1 MVSRRLSKLALVCLC
16 VIPILLLVGV
26 FLTGAMAQE
35 GNHAHLNPPNVVDF
49 PIVQA
54 FLDVR
59 DQEGKFVYSLMS
71 EDVLVLENET
81 YIQAS
86 EFSYL
91 QPGAQVVFVINPGP
105 SFAIRDSGGLSRY
118 DHVVQHLESWA
129 KSRVGTTTDDLSIL
143 GTEGVE
149 ITHYDSPEG
158 WLSTLLDYQPDARN
172 AVPDFDMLSR
182 GLEIAA
188 DITPRPGMGRSVIFI
203 TSLPQESASIG
214 FQSLVSRANQSNV
227 QINVWLVDSP
237 ERFSSQGGMQ
247 LKDLASQTGGDFF
260 GYSGVEVLPEI
271 DATLEA
277 LRNVYSLKYQSEVA
291 SSGTQQLNVRIQ
303 SEDFEA
309 ISNTQ
314 SFELDVLPPNIAFV
328 SPSLAL
334 TRTFLFE
341 GAVDPDELTPKTQ
354 TVEVLV
360 EFPDSYERP
369 VKQTTLYVDG
379 RIESRN
385 TKPPYNF
392 FTWDLSEYTNS
403 GDHTLRAE
411 VVDKLDLSNST
422 LELTV
427 QVVNEPPK
435 INFFSQISRNRYV
448 LAGVSTVLA
457 SAILLL
463 FLVLG
468 GRLQPGAFGSLQRRR
483 KKTKPNIRQT
493 LPNKQISKKIPYWVN
508 RLQWSHRPEDDPDIV
523 ACLTRLRDSG
533 DIVGPQE
540 ISIPGEDFS
549 IGSDAAQAVYQ
560 LDEPSVDP
568 LHARFT
574 HNKEGAFLLEDE
586 HSIAGTWI
594 NYTPVPKAGVIVEHG
609 DLIHIGRNGFRFT
622 YIEPK
627 SVPRLVILEEDW
639 RR

>member
-1 MVSRRLSKLALVCLC
+1 MVSKRLSRLALVCLC
-16 VIPILLLVGV
+16 VIPIFLLVGV
-26 FLTGAMAQE
+26 FLTEVMAQE
-35 GNHAHLNPPNVVDF
+35 GNQVHLNPPNVVDF

-59 DQEGKFVYSLMS
+59 DQESNFVYGLKR
-71 EDVLVLENET
+71 EDVFVLENET
-81 YIQAS
+81 NIQAS
-86 EFSYL
+86 DFNHL
-91 QPGAQVVFVINPGP
+91 QSGAQVVFVINPGP

-118 DHVVQHLESWA
+118 DYVVQHLESWA
-129 KSRVGTTTDDLSIL
+129 ESRIGTTTDDLSIL

-149 ITHYDSPEG
+149 ITHFDSLES

-172 AVPDFDMLSR
+172 AVPDFNMLSR

-203 TSLPQESASIG
+203 TSLPQEAASIG
-214 FQSLVSRANQSNV
+214 FQSLISRANQGNV

-237 ERFSSQGGMQ
+237 ERFSSQGAMQ
-247 LKDLASQTGGDFF
+247 LKDLASQTEGEFF
-260 GYSGVEVLPEI
+260 GFSGIEVLPEI
-271 DATLEA
+271 EASLEP
-277 LRNVYSLKYQSEVA
+277 LRNVYSLKYQSLVS
-291 SSGTQQLNVRIQ
+291 SSGTHQLVVRIQ
-303 SEDFEA
+303 SEEFEA

-314 SFELDVLPPNIAFV
+314 TFEMEVLPPNIAFV
-328 SPSLAL
+328 SPSLSI

-341 GAVDPDELTPKTQ
+341 GAGAPDELTPKTR

-360 EFPDSYERP
+360 EFPDGYERP
-369 VKQTTLYVDG
+369 VEQTTLYVDG

-403 GDHTLRAE
+403 VDHTLRAE
-411 VVDKLDLSNST
+411 VVDRLGLNNST
-422 LELTV
+422 LELPV
-427 QVVNEPPK
+427 QVVIEPSNS
-435 INFFSQISRNRYV
+435 NFIGQISRNRLV
-448 LAGVSTVLA
+448 LAGVSTALA

-468 GRLQPGAFGSLQRRR
+468 GHLQPGSFGVLRRR
-483 KKTKPNIRQT
+483 KKRTKPTVRQT
-493 LPNKQISKKIPYWVN
+493 PANRPISQKLPYWVN
-508 RLQWSHRPEDDPDIV
+508 RLQWSHRPEDPNIV
-523 ACLTRLRDSG
+523 AYLTRLPDG
-533 DIVGPQE
+533 EDIVGPQVL
-540 ISIPGEDFS
+540 SIPGEDIL
-549 IGSDAAQAVYQ
+549 IGSDATQVVIQ

-568 LHARFT
+568 IHARFT
-574 HNKEGAFLLEDE
+574 YRMEGTFLLEDE

-594 NYTPVPKAGVIVEHG
+594 NYTPVPQEGVKVKHG
-609 DLIHIGRNGFRFT
+609 DLLHFGRNGFRFT
-622 YIEPK
+622 YIEPR

>member
-1 MVSRRLSKLALVCLC
+1 MVSNRLPRLALVCLW
-16 VIPILLLVGV
+16 VIPIFLLVGV
-26 FLTGAMAQE
+26 FFTGAMAQE
-35 GNHAHLNPPNVVDF
+35 GNQAHLNPPNVVDF

-71 EDVLVLENET
+71 DDVLILENET
-81 YIQAS
+81 NIQAS

-118 DHVVQHLESWA
+118 DHVVQHLGAWAES
-129 KSRVGTTTDDLSIL
+129 RYGTTTDDLSLL

-149 ITHYDSPEG
+149 ITHYDSLED
-158 WLSTLLDYQPDARN
+158 WLSTLLDYKPDAKN

-203 TSLPQESASIG
+203 TSLPQEAASIG
-214 FQSLVSRANQSNV
+214 FQSLVSRANQGNV

-237 ERFSSQGGMQ
+237 ERFSSQGGVQ
-247 LKDLASQTGGDFF
+247 LQELASQTGGDFF
-260 GYSGVEVLPEI
+260 GFSGVEVLPEI
-271 DATLEA
+271 DATLEP
-277 LRNVYSLKYQSEVA
+277 LRNVYSLKYQSLVS
-291 SSGTQQLNVRIQ
+291 SSGTHQLIVRIQ

-328 SPSLAL
+328 SPSMAL

-341 GAVDPDELTPKTQ
+341 GTGDSDELTPKRQ
-354 TVEVLV
+354 MVEVLV

-369 VKQTTLYVDG
+369 VEQTTLYVDG

-403 GDHTLRAE
+403 SDHTLRAE
-411 VVDKLDLSNST
+411 VVDGLGLSNST
-422 LELTV
+422 LELTI
-427 QVVNEPPK
+427 QVAIEPPK
-435 INFFSQISRNRYV
+435 SNFFSQISRNRFV
-448 LAGVSTVLA
+448 LVGVSTALA
-457 SAILLL
+457 SALLML

-468 GRLQPGAFGSLQRRR
+468 GRIQPGSFGVLQRRR
-483 KKTKPNIRQT
+483 KKTKPKVRQKPPGT
-493 LPNKQISKKIPYWVN
+493 PSSKKLPYWVN
-508 RLQWSHRPEDDPDIV
+508 RFQWSHRLEDLNIV
-523 ACLTRLRDSG
+523 AYLTRLEDFG
-533 DIVGPQE
+533 DTVGPQVL
-540 ISIPGEDFS
+540 SIPGEDFS
-549 IGSDAAQAVYQ
+549 IGSDAAQAVIQ

-574 HNKEGAFLLEDE
+574 LDMEGTFLLEDE
-586 HSIAGTWI
+586 HSISGTWI
-594 NYTPVPKAGVIVEHG
+594 NYTSVPKAGVKVEHD
-609 DLIHIGRNGFRFT
+609 DLIHFGRNGFRFT

>member
-1 MVSRRLSKLALVCLC
+1 MVLNRLPRLALVCLW
-16 VIPILLLVGV
+16 VIPIFLLVGV
-26 FLTGAMAQE
+26 FFTGAMAQE
-35 GNHAHLNPPNVVDF
+35 GNQAHLNPPNVVDF

-59 DQEGKFVYSLMS
+59 DQEGKFVYGLMS
-71 EDVLVLENET
+71 EDILVLENET
-81 YIQAS
+81 NIQAS

-118 DHVVQHLESWA
+118 DYVVQHLEAWA
-129 KSRVGTTTDDLSIL
+129 ESRFGTTTDDLSIL

-149 ITHYDSPEG
+149 ITHFDSLDD
-158 WLSTLLDYQPDARN
+158 WLSTLLDYKPDARN

-203 TSLPQESASIG
+203 TSLPQEAASIG
-214 FQSLVSRANQSNV
+214 FQSLVSRANQGNV

-237 ERFSSQGGMQ
+237 ERFSSQGGVQ
-247 LKDLASQTGGDFF
+247 LKELASQTGGDFF
-260 GYSGVEVLPEI
+260 GFSGVEVLPEI
-271 DATLEA
+271 DATLEP
-277 LRNVYSLKYQSEVA
+277 LRNVYSLKYQSLVS
-291 SSGTQQLNVRIQ
+291 SSGTHQLIVGIQ

-314 SFELDVLPPNIAFV
+314 SFELDILPPNIAFV

-334 TRTFLFE
+334 TRTVLFE
-341 GAVDPDELTPKTQ
+341 GAGDPDELTPKTQ

-369 VKQTTLYVDG
+369 VEQTTLYVDG

-411 VVDKLDLSNST
+411 VVDRLDLSNST

-427 QVVNEPPK
+427 QVVMEPPK
-435 INFFSQISRNRYV
+435 SNFFSQISRNRYV
-448 LAGVSTVLA
+448 LAGVSTALA
-457 SAILLL
+457 SALLLL

-468 GRLQPGAFGSLQRRR
+468 GRIQPGSFGVLQRRR
-483 KKTKPNIRQT
+483 KKTKPKFRQKPPIT
-493 LPNKQISKKIPYWVN
+493 PSSKKLPYWVN
-508 RLQWSHRPEDDPDIV
+508 RLQWSHRPENPNIV
-523 ACLTRLRDSG
+523 AYLTRLEDFG
-533 DIVGPQE
+533 ETVGPQVL
-540 ISIPGEDFS
+540 SIPGEDFS
-549 IGSDAAQAVYQ
+549 IGSDAAQAVIQ

-574 HNKEGAFLLEDE
+574 LDMEGTFLLEDE
-586 HSIAGTWI
+586 HSISGTWI
-594 NYTPVPKAGVIVEHG
+594 NYTPVPKAGVKVEHD
-609 DLIHIGRNGFRFT
+609 DLIHFGRNGFRFT